1 MKEQHVSFLIALD
14 EFVKEVKDPD
24 KIHALLQR
32 CINAT
37 GCERPTKKKSDTDP
51 AKINNRSK

>member
-14 EFVKEVKDPD
+14 EYVKEVRNPD

-37 GCERPTKKKSDTDP
+37 GCERPPKKKSDTDP
-51 AKINNRSK
+51 TKDQ